1 MCNTGGIIV
10 GELLLQYFS
19 SKNYDWAGFSEIST
33 VKGKLMR
40 TLQQFTPHSWTP
52 YNWHVLRDF
61 RRFCSVLI
69 LCVGA
74 MVIELDA
81 FFLKD
86 IFWVKPPV
94 KLNVYRL
101 LVWWAVGM
109 VGLRDYYAFM
119 TDRKIKRLGSTAWT
133 MLAMMI
139 VEFLVVIKFGKELYK
154 DTPMPAYIAWSWA
167 IAGAA
172 FVAWMVYWFALRQAP
187 GAAAEP
193 HIVPLSQVEAP
204 HARENGRGG
213 DASEDDDDASASET
227 EEEEEEEYS
236 DEEEDGVAE
245 AAGNG
250 AGSSSESESEEEVI
264 AQPRRRGR
272 PPAAKAS
279 PAASARKPGVSPASK
294 GRTAAAYDSLAEA
307 GVQRRKRT
315 RELEKLLN
323 SAYDFSAG
331 STSAAKP
338 GSPVWPA
345 SRSSGGGRRK
355 VA

>member
-1 MCNTGGIIV
+1 
-10 GELLLQYFS
+10 
-19 SKNYDWAGFSEIST
+19 
-33 VKGKLMR
+33 
-40 TLQQFTPHSWTP
+40 
-52 YNWHVLRDF
+52 
-61 RRFCSVLI
+61 
-69 LCVGA
+69 
-74 MVIELDA
+74 
-81 FFLKD
+81 
-86 IFWVKPPV
+86 
-94 KLNVYRL
+94 
-101 LVWWAVGM
+101 

-154 DTPMPAYIAWSWA
+154 DRPMPAYIAWSWA

-187 GAAAEP
+187 AGAAEP
-193 HIVPLSQVEAP
+193 HIIPLSQVAAS

-213 DASEDDDDASASET
+213 DASEEDDDDASASES

-236 DEEEDGVAE
+236 DEAEAGGEDGVAGSNG
-245 AAGNG
+245 AG
-250 AGSSSESESEEEVI
+250 AGSSSEPESEEEEVVE
-264 AQPRRRGR
+264 QPRRRAP

-279 PAASARKPGVSPASK
+279 PAARGRKQGVSPASK
-294 GRTAAAYDSLAEA
+294 GRTAAAYDSLAEE
-307 GVQRRKRT
+307 GLQRRKRT

-323 SAYDFSAG
+323 SAYDFTAG
-331 STSAAKP
+331 NTSAATKP
-338 GSPVWPA
+338 VSPVWPA